1 MWNTGGLFVHPASRN
16 TWYQAW
22 RGTVMSIFT
31 ELKGSQ
37 ALRDRV
43 APVHGVIIVWLGI
56 LWIICVCMW
65 VWVCACVSF
74 HMEGHWGEINHWC
87 TSFELL
93 NTPCCFTTKRS
104 TTLFEREVHHH
115 KRGIFSNVYHCC
127 HQVSLSLK
135 CHFYDNLTLTN
146 SLGYITT
153 VSKLYSCSR
162 DQVHSHETVILL
174 LWQYQAN
181 IKAFYVSQ
189 LNDVMLT
196 HKAKQFTY
204 PINISCL

>member
-1 MWNTGGLFVHPASRN
+1 MGVIVKCKQQKKKQQYSGNLTAYQRQQRASFSKTRAMLTVQLSIIKENIVVFKKRNNVIYVKHGGLFVHPASRN

-127 HQVSLSLK
+127 HQVSLS
-135 CHFYDNLTLTN
+135 
-146 SLGYITT
+146 
-153 VSKLYSCSR
+153 
-162 DQVHSHETVILL
+162 
-174 LWQYQAN
+174 
-181 IKAFYVSQ
+181 
-189 LNDVMLT
+189 
-196 HKAKQFTY
+196 
-204 PINISCL
+204 

>member
-1 MWNTGGLFVHPASRN
+1 MGVIVKCKQQKKKQQYSGNLTACQRQQRASFSKTRAMLTVQLSIIKENIVVFKKRNNVIYVKHGGLFVHPASRN

-127 HQVSLSLK
+127 HQVSLS
-135 CHFYDNLTLTN
+135 
-146 SLGYITT
+146 
-153 VSKLYSCSR
+153 
-162 DQVHSHETVILL
+162 
-174 LWQYQAN
+174 
-181 IKAFYVSQ
+181 
-189 LNDVMLT
+189 
-196 HKAKQFTY
+196 
-204 PINISCL
+204 

>member
-1 MWNTGGLFVHPASRN
+1 MGVIVKCKQQQKKKQYSGNLTAYQRQQRASFSKTRAMLTVQLSIIKENIVVFKKRNNVIYVKHGGLFVHPASRN

-127 HQVSLSLK
+127 HQVSLS
-135 CHFYDNLTLTN
+135 
-146 SLGYITT
+146 
-153 VSKLYSCSR
+153 
-162 DQVHSHETVILL
+162 
-174 LWQYQAN
+174 
-181 IKAFYVSQ
+181 
-189 LNDVMLT
+189 
-196 HKAKQFTY
+196 
-204 PINISCL
+204 

>member
-1 MWNTGGLFVHPASRN
+1 MQTTKKKQQYSGNLTAYQRQQRASFSKTRAMLTVQLSIIKENIVVFKKRNNVIYVKHGGLFVHPASRN

-127 HQVSLSLK
+127 HQVSLS
-135 CHFYDNLTLTN
+135 
-146 SLGYITT
+146 
-153 VSKLYSCSR
+153 
-162 DQVHSHETVILL
+162 
-174 LWQYQAN
+174 
-181 IKAFYVSQ
+181 
-189 LNDVMLT
+189 
-196 HKAKQFTY
+196 
-204 PINISCL
+204 

>member
-1 MWNTGGLFVHPASRN
+1 MGVIVKCKQQKKKKQYSGNLTAYQRQQRASFSKTRAMLTVQLSIIKENIVVFKKRNNVIYVKHGGLFVHPASRN

-87 TSFELL
+87 TSFEHLAASQ
-93 NTPCCFTTKRS
+93 PK
-104 TTLFEREVHHH
+104 EVPLYL
-115 KRGIFSNVYHCC
+115 KGKYTIINVESF
-127 HQVSLSLK
+127 QTFITAVIK
-135 CHFYDNLTLTN
+135 CHSVKNVIFM
-146 SLGYITT
+146 TT
-153 VSKLYSCSR
+153 W
-162 DQVHSHETVILL
+162 H
-174 LWQYQAN
+174 
-181 IKAFYVSQ
+181 
-189 LNDVMLT
+189 
-196 HKAKQFTY
+196 
-204 PINISCL
+204 

>member
-1 MWNTGGLFVHPASRN
+1 MGVIVKCKQQQKKKQYSGNLTACQRQQRASFSKTRAMLTVQLSIIKENIVVFKKRNNVIYVKHGGLFVHPASRN

-127 HQVSLSLK
+127 HQVSLS
-135 CHFYDNLTLTN
+135 
-146 SLGYITT
+146 
-153 VSKLYSCSR
+153 
-162 DQVHSHETVILL
+162 
-174 LWQYQAN
+174 
-181 IKAFYVSQ
+181 
-189 LNDVMLT
+189 
-196 HKAKQFTY
+196 
-204 PINISCL
+204 

>member
-1 MWNTGGLFVHPASRN
+1 MGVIVKCKQQKKKKQYSGNLTAYQRQQRASFSKTRAMLTVQLSIIKENIVVFKKRNNVIYVKHGGLFVHPASRN

-127 HQVSLSLK
+127 HQVSLS
-135 CHFYDNLTLTN
+135 
-146 SLGYITT
+146 
-153 VSKLYSCSR
+153 
-162 DQVHSHETVILL
+162 
-174 LWQYQAN
+174 
-181 IKAFYVSQ
+181 
-189 LNDVMLT
+189 
-196 HKAKQFTY
+196 
-204 PINISCL
+204 

>member
-1 MWNTGGLFVHPASRN
+1 MGVIVKCKQQKKKQQYSGNLTAYQRQQRASFSKTRAMLTVQLSIIKENIVVFKKRNNVIYVKHGGLFVHPASRN

-93 NTPCCFTTKRS
+93 STPCCFTTKRS

-127 HQVSLSLK
+127 HQVSLS
-135 CHFYDNLTLTN
+135 
-146 SLGYITT
+146 
-153 VSKLYSCSR
+153 
-162 DQVHSHETVILL
+162 
-174 LWQYQAN
+174 
-181 IKAFYVSQ
+181 
-189 LNDVMLT
+189 
-196 HKAKQFTY
+196 
-204 PINISCL
+204 

>member
-1 MWNTGGLFVHPASRN
+1 MGVIVKCKQQKKQQQYSGNLTAYQRQQRASFSKTRAMLTVQLSIIKENIVVFKKRNNVIYVKHGGLFVHPASRN

-127 HQVSLSLK
+127 HQVSLS
-135 CHFYDNLTLTN
+135 
-146 SLGYITT
+146 
-153 VSKLYSCSR
+153 
-162 DQVHSHETVILL
+162 
-174 LWQYQAN
+174 
-181 IKAFYVSQ
+181 
-189 LNDVMLT
+189 
-196 HKAKQFTY
+196 
-204 PINISCL
+204 